1 MLDRCWDIIR
11 RNVIPTSVSQQ
22 SESLRDLLTH
32 FCTSDIAFKSATVK
46 NGTLNYIEVVRSTRP
61 DKDLRKHITPTDIS
75 TAKSLR
81 PKKTLILMH
90 GFGSGLGFFFKN
102 YDDLAESFDRV
113 IAVDWLGMG
122 GSSRQ
127 SKFKM
132 STETLLN
139 YSQESPRLSVA
150 EQIYAR
156 AMIEPLEPLPSTALA
171 IDFFVDSLD
180 ELREQLVY
188 DGTLAAD
195 ESLHLAGHSLGGYLA
210 AQYALRYPGKVD
222 SLILISPVGIPQ
234 QPALSTRTKGSQM
247 SWGLYTA
254 SSAWAMNITP
264 QSVVRMAGNFKS
276 IHDI

>member
-22 SESLRDLLTH
+22 SESLQELLTH
-32 FCTSDIAFKSATVK
+32 FCTGDITFKSARVK
-46 NGTLNYIEVVRSTRP
+46 NGTLNYIEVVRSKRP
-61 DKDLRKHITPTDIS
+61 DKELGKNVSPSETS
-75 TAKSLR
+75 TMNPLR
-81 PKKTLILMH
+81 PKKTLLLMH
-90 GFGSGLGFFFKN
+90 GYGSGLGFFFKN

-156 AMIEPLEPLPSTALA
+156 TMIEPLKPLPSTALA
-171 IDFFVDSLD
+171 IDFFIDSLD
-180 ELREQLVY
+180 ELREQLIS
-188 DGTLAAD
+188 DGTLATD

-210 AQYALRYPGKVD
+210 AQYALKNPGKID
-222 SLILISPVGIPQ
+222 SLILISPVGIPEK
-234 QPALSTRTKGSQM
+234 PELSTRTKRSQM

-264 QSVVRMAGNFKS
+264 QSVVRMAGKS
-276 IHDI
+276 